1 MPVVTTYALY
11 RALLGFACQAPVFA
25 LFALDRGAGYRD
37 LTLWTLAFAAAKA
50 ACDVPAGVF
59 ADRLGRRPAL
69 VARAGLEVLSVAVL
83 FEHRFLLSSV
93 LAGAACAFS
102 SGAEAAFVYEHRPRD
117 FARVFGRAASWS
129 AISAAAAAVIGAAL
143 ATVNV
148 DLVFVLR
155 LLALLGAGAVALA
168 LPEPPRR
175 AAEVVAAPPSRLRLA
190 RILAFAG
197 ALGAVQVAA
206 LQLQPPFL
214 REAGVPL
221 AAFGA
226 LYVAFQAAGA
236 VGARLAWRLPR
247 ALPSVA
253 LASAAG
259 FAVMAALSGLPAVLG
274 VFLLKLAHGV
284 SLPVFGRALNE
295 RAPGGAR
302 ATALSLRSLFEGAA
316 LLLAAPALGWA
327 ADSISLRAAF
337 GLAALLVVP
346 SLLLSEAVPCAVSS
360 GSPARA

>member
-1 MPVVTTYALY
+1 VTTAYALY

-25 LFALDRGAGYRD
+25 LYAIDHGAGYRD
-37 LTLWTLAFAAAKA
+37 LALWTLAFAAAKA
-50 ACDVPAGVF
+50 LGDVPAGVF

-69 VARAGLEVLSVAVL
+69 LARAGLELVSVAVL
-83 FEHRFLLSSV
+83 FDHRFLLSAV
-93 LAGAACAFS
+93 LAGAGCAFS

-129 AISAAAAAVIGAAL
+129 AISAAAAAVIGGAL
-143 ATVNV
+143 ALV
-148 DLVFVLR
+148 DVELVFGLR

-175 AAEVVAAPPSRLRLA
+175 FAADVAPSRPRLA
-190 RILAFAG
+190 RLLAFAG
-197 ALGAVQVAA
+197 TLGAVQVAA

-221 AAFGA
+221 AALGG
-226 LYVAFQAAGA
+226 LYVAFQAASA
-236 VGARLAWRLPR
+236 LGARLAWRLPR
-247 ALPSVA
+247 ALPAVA
-253 LASAAG
+253 VLSALG
-259 FAVMAALSGLPAVLG
+259 FAAMAALGGLPAVGG
-274 VFLLKLAHGV
+274 VFLLKFAHGV
-284 SLPVFGRALNE
+284 SLPLFGRALNE

-327 ADSISLRAAF
+327 ADTFSLRAAF
-337 GLAALLVVP
+337 GLAAILVAP